1 VSLHVLGAPMAGLV
15 GAAPAADGAGYE
27 SPTTQEFYQPLIGDG
42 PFAVTRA
49 SIVILL
55 SVALIGWFLVATTR
69 RAAIVP
75 SKGQWVTESVYG
87 VVRNGLARDIIGSH
101 DFLRFVPLLFSLF
114 TLILVNNL
122 FGIIPPVQFP
132 TMSRIG
138 FPIALTL
145 IVYVTY
151 HYIGIR
157 KHGLGGY
164 FKTLVPPGLPKGIVP
179 MIFLLELITFFITRP
194 LTLALRLFGNMF
206 AGHLLLLLFITGGE
220 YMVIHGGFGLKIA
233 GVGSFA
239 MAFVLTIFEALIE
252 FLQAYIFTLLAATY
266 IAGALADEH

>member
-1 VSLHVLGAPMAGLV
+1 VSLHVLGAPLAGLV
-15 GAAPAADGAGYE
+15 GAVPAADGGGYQ
-27 SPTTQEFYQPLIGDG
+27 SPTPAEFYQPLIGDG

-49 SIVILL
+49 AVVILL
-55 SVALIGWFLVATTR
+55 SVALIGYVLVRTTR
-69 RAAIVP
+69 RSAIVP
-75 SKGQWVTESVYG
+75 SRGQWMTESVYG
-87 VVRNGLARDIIGSH
+87 LVRNGVARDIIGSH
-101 DFLRFVPLLFSLF
+101 DFMRFVPMLFSMF
-114 TLILVNNL
+114 MLILVNNL
-122 FGIIPPVQFP
+122 FGVIPPVQFP

-151 HYIGIR
+151 HYLGIK

-164 FKTLVPPGLPKGIVP
+164 FKSLVPPGLPAWIVP
-179 MIFLLELITFFITRP
+179 MIFVLELITYFITRP

-206 AGHLLLLLFITGGE
+206 AGHLLLLLFITGGQ
-220 YMVIHGGFGLKIA
+220 YMVINGSFGLKIA
-233 GVGSFA
+233 GVGSWA